1 MVRLTD
7 FDVLS
12 FDCYGT
18 LIDWE
23 TGIKNALAGWRRRE
37 DVQVSD
43 QGLIEAFGRHEWKE
57 EEENPTLLYPEILA
71 RVLKRM
77 AKDLGV
83 RVSPQEAKAFGH
95 SVGDWPAFPDS
106 AGALQYLKQYYKL
119 VILSNVDRE
128 SFSYSNAKLGVEFD
142 YIFTAQDIGSYKPDM
157 ENFQYLLTRL
167 EDVGVKAPRI
177 LHVAESLYHDHVPA
191 KQLGLATCWIHRR
204 HDKKGHGATRQPTQ
218 EVTPD
223 FRFTSMAEF
232 ALTHGAARREAES
245 IFA

>member
-1 MVRLTD
+1 MPRLTD

-37 DVQVSD
+37 DVQMSD
-43 QGLIEAFGRHEWKE
+43 QGLIEAFGRNEWQE
-57 EEENPTLLYPEILA
+57 EEENPQILYPEILS
-71 RVLKRM
+71 RVLRRM
-77 AKDLGV
+77 GKDLGV
-83 RVSPQEAKAFGH
+83 RVNKEEAEAFGR

-106 AGALQYLKQYYKL
+106 AGALQYLKQHYKL
-119 VILSNVDRE
+119 AILSNVDRE

-142 YIFTAQDIGSYKPDM
+142 HIFTAQDIGSYKPDM
-157 ENFQYLLTRL
+157 ENFQYLLVQL
-167 EDVGVKAPRI
+167 EGVGIKAPRI
-177 LHVAESLYHDHVPA
+177 LHVAESLYHDHIPA
-191 KQLGLATCWIHRR
+191 KKLGLATAWIHRR
-204 HDKKGHGATRQPTQ
+204 HNQKGFGATRPPTE

-232 ALTHGAARREAES
+232 ALSHGAARREAES
-245 IFA
+245 VFA